1 MTEQI
6 TTLTK
11 ITNDPSTGLGSS
23 SATTIKV
30 HCFLRDYDPLDQV
43 LSDERRNRQNNEH
56 GQATLSPKRPDL
68 AQDGSITLAMK
79 MLKSQISQGR
89 QIEGKVA
96 FDSFLRAVE

>member
-1 MTEQI
+1 MHKLIKQNMTEQI

-23 SATTIKV
+23 SAKTIKV
-30 HCFLRDYDPLDQV
+30 RFLRDYDPLDQV

-68 AQDGSITLAMK
+68 A
-79 MLKSQISQGR
+79 
-89 QIEGKVA
+89 
-96 FDSFLRAVE
+96 